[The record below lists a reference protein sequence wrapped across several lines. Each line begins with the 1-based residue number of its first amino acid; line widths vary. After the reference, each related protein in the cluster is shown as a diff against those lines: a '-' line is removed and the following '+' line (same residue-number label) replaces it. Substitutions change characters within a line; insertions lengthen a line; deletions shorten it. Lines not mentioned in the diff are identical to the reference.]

1 LKSLKYHG
9 NCPIEDCTKENIEY
23 LEKGLNNLYT
33 HVENIKNNYNL
44 NVIVAINK
52 YNTDIEN
59 ELNYLCSKLKEKNI
73 EYAITDGYSKGSN
86 GSIDLANKVLEL
98 SKEESNYTCCYELN
112 DDIKTKIN
120 KVTTNIYRAKDVIYS
135 DLANQKIELLER
147 LNINLPICIAKTQ
160 YSLSDDPKNLDCNND
175 YYINVEDIEL
185 KNGAGYIVV
194 LTGKILTMPGLPKVP
209 NAINI
214 DVDNNEITGIF

>member
-1 LKSLKYHG
+1 MISKV
-9 NCPIEDCTKENIEY
+9 KEEI
-23 LEKGLNNLYT
+23 L
-33 HVENIKNNYNL
+33 
-44 NVIVAINK
+44 
-52 YNTDIEN
+52 
-59 ELNYLCSKLKEKNI
+59 KLKE
-73 EYAITDGYSKGSN
+73 EAILEISSIQNLQDLNEKRVKFLGKKGALTALLR
-86 GSIDLANKVLEL
+86 GMAEL

-214 DVDNNEITGIF
+214 DVNNNEIIGIF